1 LAYSSSWTY
10 GIPQA
15 TTTLSKAISFWIMEA
30 IVAVARDTT
39 DSCVATWW
47 GLVRLDHGS
56 NAISQHDNRILRT
69 CCIGWKNHG

>member
-30 IVAVARDTT
+30 NNCR
-39 DSCVATWW
+39 SSK
-47 GLVRLDHGS
+47 RYH
-56 NAISQHDNRILRT
+56 R
-69 CCIGWKNHG
+69 